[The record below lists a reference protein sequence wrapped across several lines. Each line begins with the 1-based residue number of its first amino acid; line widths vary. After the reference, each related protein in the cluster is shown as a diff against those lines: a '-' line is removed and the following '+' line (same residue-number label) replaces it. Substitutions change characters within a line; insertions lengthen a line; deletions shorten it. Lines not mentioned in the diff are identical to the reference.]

1 MNKGILTTFYSC
13 EVSSLNLV
21 IEVRMS
27 DYFILFY
34 AVDFLIVVKYIK
46 FAVLAI
52 FIVWFGGIKYIH
64 IVCSHHLHPSLE
76 LFHFPK
82 VKCYTH

>member
-1 MNKGILTTFYSC
+1 M
-13 EVSSLNLV
+13 
-21 IEVRMS
+21 
-27 DYFILFY
+27 
-34 AVDFLIVVKYIK
+34 DFLIVVKYIK